1 MRPGA
6 RITPRQA
13 TKFHSVIDVFRTG
26 SRFLP
31 LCFGSM
37 NAADSQD
44 WLASPLGSAL
54 LEAEQ
59 RLLADALA
67 DVFGFELLQIGIWGD
82 DGSLCSGAR
91 TQHRR
96 LIAPRAMGP
105 RAVRADFAALPIAT
119 ASVEAVLLPH
129 TLEYA
134 PQPHDLLRE
143 VERILTGEGHLI
155 VCGFNPLGPWGLRHL
170 VSHGRFPSTGER
182 MLSERRLCDW
192 LRLLGLEVTDSRPY
206 LFAPPWNRLFTAR
219 TSRWLEQHA
228 ARFASPLSAAYLV
241 KARKRV
247 RAVTPIRPAWQ
258 RTPAVVGGI
267 AEPTSRNAA

>member
-6 RITPRQA
+6 RIRTRQT
-13 TKFHSVIDVFRTG
+13 TKFHRTSYVFRTG

-31 LCFGSM
+31 LSFALM
-37 NAADSQD
+37 NEAASKA
-44 WLASPLGSAL
+44 WLVTPLGAAL
-54 LEAEQ
+54 LELEKQ
-59 RLLADALA
+59 LLADALA
-67 DVFGFELLQIGIWGD
+67 DVFGFELLQIGSWGD
-82 DGSLCSGAR
+82 GMDLCSGAR

-96 LIAPRAMGP
+96 FIAPSARGA
-105 RAVRADFAALPIAT
+105 RAVRADFSALPIAT

-134 PQPHDLLRE
+134 PQPHELLRE
-143 VERILTGEGHLI
+143 VERVLTGEGHLI

-170 VSHGRFPSTGER
+170 VSRSQFPPTGQR

-192 LRLLGLEVTDSRPY
+192 LRLLGLEIVDSRRY
-206 LFAPPWNRLFTAR
+206 LFAPPWNRLFSAR
-219 TSRWLEQHA
+219 SSRWLERHA
-228 ARFASPLSAAYLV
+228 AQFAPPLAAAYLV

-247 RAVTPIRPAWQ
+247 RALTPIRPAWQ
-258 RTPAVVGGI
+258 RTPGVVGGI